1 MSTCICRGFSHD
13 PNCPMTPRPET
24 DAPAATPLRDHLIE
38 AGQTVMNG
46 GRPDRNN
53 RWRSEV
59 ATVVDALLP
68 LLRAHDAQVA
78 AQARQEQEPVG
89 ANGLTATET
98 TVLRHIKDSPE
109 FRELLAAAYQ
119 RGRRDALDA
128 VLDRADEGIEFGP
141 SNYLL
146 LRLIVAHVR
155 RDRAVQDTPDQ
166 ANT

>member
-24 DAPAATPLRDHLIE
+24 DAPAATTLRDQMIE

-78 AQARQEQEPVG
+78 AQARRDTLNK
-89 ANGLTATET
+89 AADAWFL
-98 TVLRHIKDSPE
+98 LSLDDS
-109 FRELLAAAYQ
+109 AAKW
-119 RGRRDALDA
+119 L
-128 VLDRADEGIEFGP
+128 
-141 SNYLL
+141 
-146 LRLIVAHVR
+146 